1 MISRKQSCV
10 IDDEMLRLLSP
21 ALSSYYQRRFHSLFT
36 FSRHHAFAPR
46 GLLLFEKPANNFS
59 FFESSKFLRCV
70 IPAISV
76 IDHQYFL
83 DLPAS
88 HTLAILAAYHLKW
101 SSRRAYQ
108 QQEQWPTTAT
118 TLTIASYRHEICQL
132 EQLRISS
139 QLLSLF
145 ARLSPNSRSYRLRS
159 HTFTVLSSMLSL
171 VWLDLKH
178 S

>member
-1 MISRKQSCV
+1 MIRQKQSCV

-21 ALSSYYQRRFHSLFT
+21 AFSSYYQRPFHSLFT

-59 FFESSKFLRCV
+59 FFESLQFLRCV

-88 HTLAILAAYHLKW
+88 HTLAILAAYHIKW
-101 SSRRAYQ
+101 SSRRAYHW
-108 QQEQWPTTAT
+108 QEQWLTTAT
-118 TLTIASYRHEICQL
+118 TFLSRLTDTKSASSSCSVSHDNCFHFLLAYRPTLARIVFALTLLPSYRQCC
-132 EQLRISS
+132 RW
-139 QLLSLF
+139 F
-145 ARLSPNSRSYRLRS
+145 
-159 HTFTVLSSMLSL
+159 
-171 VWLDLKH
+171 DLKH
-178 S
+178 